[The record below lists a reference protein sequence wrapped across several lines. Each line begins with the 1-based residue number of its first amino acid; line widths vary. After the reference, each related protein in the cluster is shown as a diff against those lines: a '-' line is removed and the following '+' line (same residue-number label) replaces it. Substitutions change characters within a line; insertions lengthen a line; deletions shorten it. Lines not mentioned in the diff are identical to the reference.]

1 MELINKFLLGD
12 VKVFIYIL
20 NLLNDSLKKK
30 SIINERSDFEII
42 NDTWYISQLAGIKK
56 NFDIKNIT
64 EKIID
69 TFEVLNKYNLTNQ
82 DSIGI
87 LNKLIKT
94 KNNSWILEYFYN
106 GDNILKE
113 ESEIVLSSIINNTYE
128 KRQKERRRHKNM
140 SLEEIKNVG

>member
-1 MELINKFLLGD
+1 M
-12 VKVFIYIL
+12 FIYIL

-30 SIINERSDFEII
+30 SNINECSDFEII

>member
-1 MELINKFLLGD
+1 M
-12 VKVFIYIL
+12 FIYVL

-30 SIINERSDFEII
+30 NNINECSDFEII

-69 TFEVLNKYNLTNQ
+69 IFEVINKYNLTNQ
-82 DSIGI
+82 DSIEI

-94 KNNSWILEYFYN
+94 KNNSWILEHFYN
-106 GDNILKE
+106 GDEIIKE
-113 ESEIVLSSIINNTYE
+113 ESEIVLSSIINNTWE
-128 KRQKERRRHKNM
+128 NRQKERRGHKKVP
-140 SLEEIKNVG
+140 LEEIQNVG

>member
-1 MELINKFLLGD
+1 M
-12 VKVFIYIL
+12 FIYIL

-30 SIINERSDFEII
+30 STINERSDFEII